1 MPNYYKNCILCPR
14 KCGVDRSQKRG
25 WCGESDKLRAAKAYL
40 HMWEEPCISGTRGSG
55 TVFFTGCNLGCV
67 YCQNSEI
74 SSGGKGYEIDAVRL
88 GQIFLELQEKG
99 AHNINLV
106 TPTHFVE
113 HIIRAVDFT
122 RGRLNIPIVYNCG
135 GYESVDTLKR
145 LDGYV
150 DIYLTDF
157 KYMSP
162 EIAKRYSAAPD
173 YPETA
178 KAALDEMVKQTVRY
192 LFDNDGIM
200 KRGVIVRHLV
210 LPSHA
215 DDSREII
222 RYLHDRYGDGIY
234 MSIMNQYTPV
244 GDLTKYPELKERVS
258 DKEYDEIIDF
268 AAGIGVTNAF
278 VQEGG
283 TVSESFIPS
292 WNGEGIL
299 REED

>member
-1 MPNYYKNCILCPR
+1 MNYYKNCTLCPR
-14 KCGVDRSQKRG
+14 GCGVDRSEKRG

-67 YCQNSEI
+67 YCQNGEI
-74 SSGGKGYEIDAVRL
+74 SSGGAGYEIDVMRL
-88 GQIFLELQEKG
+88 GQIFLELQDKG

-106 TPTHFVE
+106 TPTHFAE

-122 RGRLNIPIVYNCG
+122 RGKLNIPIVYNCG
-135 GYESVDTLKR
+135 GYENVETLKR

-157 KYMSP
+157 KYMSS
-162 EIAKRYSAAPD
+162 EIARRYSAAPD
-173 YPETA
+173 YPEVA
-178 KAALDEMVKQTVRY
+178 KAALGEMVKQTVRC

-215 DDSREII
+215 DDSKKII
-222 RYLHDRYGDGIY
+222 RHLHDRYGDDIY
-234 MSIMNQYTPV
+234 ISIMNQYTPV
-244 GDLTKYPELKERVS
+244 GDLEKYPELKKRVS
-258 DKEYDEIIDF
+258 DREYDEIIDF
-268 AAGIGVTNAF
+268 AADLGVTNAF

>member
-25 WCGESDKLRAAKAYL
+25 FCGESDKLRAAKAYL

-55 TVFFTGCNLGCV
+55 TVFFTGCSLGCV
-67 YCQNSEI
+67 YCQNGKI

-88 GQIFLELQEKG
+88 GQIFLELQQKG

-106 TPTHFVE
+106 TPTHFAE

-122 RGRLNIPIVYNCG
+122 RGKLNIPIVYNCG
-135 GYESVDTLKR
+135 GYESVETLKR

-173 YPETA
+173 YPEIA

-192 LFDNDGIM
+192 LFDADGIM

-222 RYLHDRYGDGIY
+222 RYLHDRYGDDIY

-244 GDLTKYPELKERVS
+244 GDLTKYPELKGRVS

-268 AAGIGVTNAF
+268 AAGLGVTNAF

-292 WNGEGIL
+292 WDGGGVI
-299 REED
+299 RKDD

>member
-1 MPNYYKNCILCPR
+1 MNYYKNCTLCPR
-14 KCGVDRSQKRG
+14 GCGVDRSEKRG
-25 WCGESDKLRAAKAYL
+25 YCGESNKLRAAKAYL

-67 YCQNSEI
+67 YCQNGEI
-74 SSGGKGYEIDAVRL
+74 SSGGEGYEIDVMRL
-88 GQIFLELQEKG
+88 GQIFLELQDKG

-106 TPTHFVE
+106 TPTHFAE

-122 RGRLNIPIVYNCG
+122 RGKLNIPIVYNCG
-135 GYESVDTLKR
+135 GYENVETLKR

-173 YPETA
+173 YPEVA
-178 KAALDEMVKQTVRY
+178 KAALDEMVKQTVRC
-192 LFDNDGIM
+192 LFDADGIM

-210 LPSHA
+210 LPSNA
-215 DDSREII
+215 DDSKKII
-222 RYLHDRYGDGIY
+222 KYLHDRYGDGIY

-268 AAGIGVTNAF
+268 AADLGVTNAF

-299 REED
+299 RED

>member
-1 MPNYYKNCILCPR
+1 MNYYKNCTLCPR
-14 KCGVDRSQKRG
+14 RCGVDRSEKRG
-25 WCGESDKLRAAKAYL
+25 FCGESDKLRAAKAYL

-67 YCQNSEI
+67 YCQNGEI
-74 SSGGKGYEIDAVRL
+74 SSGGAGYEIDVIRL
-88 GQIFLELQEKG
+88 GQIFLELQDKG

-106 TPTHFVE
+106 TPTHFAE

-122 RGRLNIPIVYNCG
+122 RGKLNIPIVYNCG
-135 GYESVDTLKR
+135 GYENVETLKR

-162 EIAKRYSAAPD
+162 EIARRYSAAPD
-173 YPETA
+173 YPEIA
-178 KAALDEMVKQTVRY
+178 KAALDEMVKQTVRC
-192 LFDNDGIM
+192 LFDADGIM

-215 DDSREII
+215 DDSKEII
-222 RYLHDRYGDGIY
+222 RYLHDRYGDDIY
-234 MSIMNQYTPV
+234 ISIMNQYTPV
-244 GDLTKYPELKERVS
+244 GDLEKYPELTKRVS
-258 DKEYDEIIDF
+258 DREYDEIIDF
-268 AAGIGVTNAF
+268 AADLGVTNAF

>member
-1 MPNYYKNCILCPR
+1 MNYYKNCTLCPR
-14 KCGVDRSQKRG
+14 RCGVDRSVKRG
-25 WCGESDKLRAAKAYL
+25 FCGESDKLRAAKAYL

-67 YCQNSEI
+67 YCQNGEI
-74 SSGGKGYEIDAVRL
+74 SSGGAGYEIDVMRL

-106 TPTHFVE
+106 TPTHFAE

-122 RGRLNIPIVYNCG
+122 RGKLNIPIVYNCG
-135 GYESVDTLKR
+135 GYESVETLKR
-145 LDGYV
+145 LDGYI

-162 EIAKRYSAAPD
+162 EIARRYSAAPD

-178 KAALDEMVKQTVRY
+178 KAALGEMVKQTVRC
-192 LFDNDGIM
+192 LLDNDGIM

-215 DDSREII
+215 DDSKKII
-222 RYLHDRYGDGIY
+222 RHLHDRYGDDIY
-234 MSIMNQYTPV
+234 ISIMNQYTPV

-258 DKEYDEIIDF
+258 DREYDDIIDF
-268 AAGIGVTNAF
+268 AADLGVTNAF

>member
-14 KCGVDRSQKRG
+14 RCGVDRSQKRG
-25 WCGESDKLRAAKAYL
+25 FCGESDKLRAAKAYL

-55 TVFFTGCNLGCV
+55 TVFFTGCSLGCV
-67 YCQNSEI
+67 YCQNGEI

-88 GQIFLELQEKG
+88 GQIFLELQDKG

-106 TPTHFVE
+106 TPTHFAE

-122 RGRLNIPIVYNCG
+122 RGKLSIPIVYNCG
-135 GYESVDTLKR
+135 GYENVETLKR

-150 DIYLTDF
+150 DVYLTDF

-162 EIAKRYSAAPD
+162 ELAKRYSAAPD
-173 YPETA
+173 YPEAA

-192 LFDNDGIM
+192 LFDADGIM

-222 RYLHDRYGDGIY
+222 RYLHGRYGDDIY

-244 GDLTKYPELKERVS
+244 GDLEKYPELKERVS

-268 AAGIGVTNAF
+268 AAGLGVTNAF

-292 WNGEGIL
+292 WDGDGVI
-299 REED
+299 RKED